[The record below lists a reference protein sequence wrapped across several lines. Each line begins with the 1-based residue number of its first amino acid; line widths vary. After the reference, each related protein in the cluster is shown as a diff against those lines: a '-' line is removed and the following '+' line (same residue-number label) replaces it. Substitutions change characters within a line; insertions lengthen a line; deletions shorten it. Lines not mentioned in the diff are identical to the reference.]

1 MFYLKGE
8 ISIVKEFLK
17 YWIGKSDNTLFGLEM
32 AILLECC
39 PTSSHPLSVKL
50 SALFEELRQE
60 LNVRTLKVQLQ
71 LNLFH
76 YSSPFHKN
84 GRARVTFHV
93 ITLLLEI
100 KFNPVYS

>member
-8 ISIVKEFLK
+8 ISIVKEFIK

-32 AILLECC
+32 AILFKCC

-71 LNLFH
+71 LNLKKFL
-76 YSSPFHKN
+76 PFPQKWKGPGYVSRYN
-84 GRARVTFHV
+84 FV
-93 ITLLLEI
+93 IGNKI
-100 KFNPVYS
+100 